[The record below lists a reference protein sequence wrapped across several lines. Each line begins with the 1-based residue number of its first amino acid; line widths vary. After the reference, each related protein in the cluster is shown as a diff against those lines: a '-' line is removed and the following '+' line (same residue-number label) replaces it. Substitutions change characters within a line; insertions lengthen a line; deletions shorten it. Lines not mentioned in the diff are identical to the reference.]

1 MDDPITQA
9 LGDLEVFL
17 NVLGTIA
24 FAISGALAAGR
35 ARMDWA
41 GVVVLGIVTA
51 VGGGTI
57 RDLLL
62 GELPVFW
69 IDEVWFILVAAV
81 TALAVIPLSQTRALK
96 LLERHD
102 LVNIADAAGL
112 SLFVI
117 TGVGIALD
125 AGAND
130 FVAILMGVITGTGGG
145 VIRDLLA
152 DRVPQVLHKGEV
164 YATAALAGAALYV
177 GLLQLSIDPR
187 LSLWLPIGLI
197 FGIRMLAIFS
207 GWEIPKFEPG
217 KQPEADE

>member
-1 MDDPITQA
+1 MDDTISQA
-9 LGDLEVFL
+9 LGNLEGIL
-17 NVLGTIA
+17 NVGGTIA

-41 GVVVLGIVTA
+41 GVVVLGIAAA
-51 VGGGTI
+51 VGGGTT

-69 IDEVWFILVAAV
+69 VDQTWFVIVAAV
-81 TALAVIPLSQTRALK
+81 TALAVIPVSRTRVLK
-96 LLERHD
+96 ILNRYD

-130 FVAILMGVITGTGGG
+130 FVAMLMGVISGTGGG
-145 VIRDLLA
+145 IIRDLLA
-152 DRVPQVLHKGEV
+152 NKVPEVLHKGEV
-164 YATAALAGAALYV
+164 YATAALAGAAIYV
-177 GLLQLSIDPR
+177 GLLHLSIDPR
-187 LSLWLPIGLI
+187 LTVWLPIGLI
-197 FGIRMLAIFS
+197 FALRMLAIFR
-207 GWEIPKFEPG
+207 GWEIPKFEP
-217 KQPEADE
+217 KRARETDE